1 MKPTQFADLL
11 RDHDE
16 IFSDNAVR
24 KLMQN
29 EPHKSWLKKNEFA
42 KGADYLPIDK
52 VEYLLDNLFASRWKV
67 EILITELTETTV
79 SVTIRLHYFDEK
91 QGEWMFHDGVCGVP
105 LKRDALTKEEKATFD
120 QLLFL
125 VGQTGDLIERAKL
138 QTAYYQLKKSR
149 PVKDDAIQGAFQ
161 IAKSFAIRDAA
172 DHLGKLFGRD
182 LNRKDTFETVSN
194 DAQVTYEQ
202 KPAYSAPKAAPQP
215 TQPTAT
221 QDSTQAP
228 TQQPTAPSTGTSTPA
243 ALNFNLLG

>member
-16 IFSDNAVR
+16 IFSENPVR

-29 EPHKSWLKKNEFA
+29 QPHKDWLKKNKFA
-42 KGADYLPIDK
+42 NNSEYLSIDK

-67 EILITELTETTV
+67 EVLITELTETNV
-79 SVTIRLHYFDEK
+79 YVAIRLHYFDEK

-105 LKRDALTKEEKATFD
+105 LKRDAVTEIEKATFE
-120 QLLFL
+120 QLMFKI
-125 VGQTGDLIERAKL
+125 GQISDVIERAKL

-149 PVKDDAIQGAFQ
+149 PVKDDAIQGAYQ

-182 LNRKDTFETVSN
+182 LNRKDTFETVGN
-194 DAQVTYEQ
+194 DASVTYEQ
-202 KPAYSAPKAAPQP
+202 KPAYNAPKAAPQP
-215 TQPTAT
+215 TAPTQQPTT
-221 QDSTQAP
+221 P
-228 TQQPTAPSTGTSTPA
+228 TQQPTAPK
-243 ALNFNLLG
+243 LNFTLL

>member
-16 IFSDNAVR
+16 IFSENPVR

-52 VEYLLDNLFASRWKV
+52 VEYLLDNLFAARWKV
-67 EILITELTETTV
+67 QILSTEQTDTTV

-91 QGEWMFHDGVCGVP
+91 QGEWMFHDGVCGVA

-138 QTAYYQLKKSR
+138 QKAYYELKKLR
-149 PVKDDAIQGAFQ
+149 PVKDDSIQGSYQ

-182 LNRKDTFETVSN
+182 LNRKDTFETVGN

-202 KPAYSAPKAAPQP
+202 KPVYSAPNVTNKPAATIPQP
-215 TQPTAT
+215 T
-221 QDSTQAP
+221 AP
-228 TQQPTAPSTGTSTPA
+228 TQQPTTPTQQPTTPK
-243 ALNFNLLG
+243 LNFTLL

>member
-16 IFSDNAVR
+16 IFSDNEIR

-29 EPHKSWLKKNEFA
+29 QPHQKWLKNNKFA
-42 KGADYLPIDK
+42 GNSDYLPIDK
-52 VEYLLDNLFASRWKV
+52 VEYLLDNLFAARWKV
-67 EILITELTETTV
+67 EILQTEQTDTTV

-105 LKRDALTKEEKATFD
+105 LKRDAVTEIEKATFE
-120 QLLFL
+120 QLMFKI
-125 VGQTGDLIERAKL
+125 GQTGDVIERAKL
-138 QTAYYQLKKSR
+138 LTAYYQLKKSR

-182 LNRKDTFETVSN
+182 LNRKDTFETVGN
-194 DAQVTYEQ
+194 DAPVTYEQ
-202 KPAYSAPKAAPQP
+202 KPAYVVPNVTTKPAATIPQPEAQQPKATLTPQP
-215 TQPTAT
+215 TA
-221 QDSTQAP
+221 SAP
-228 TQQPTAPSTGTSTPA
+228 AP
-243 ALNFNLLG
+243 LNFNLLG

>member
-16 IFSDNAVR
+16 IFSDNEIR

-29 EPHKSWLKKNEFA
+29 QPHKDWLKKNKFA
-42 KGADYLPIDK
+42 NNSEYLSIDK

-67 EILITELTETTV
+67 EILSTEQTETTV

-105 LKRDALTKEEKATFD
+105 LKRDAVTEIEKATFE
-120 QLLFL
+120 QLMFKI
-125 VGQTGDLIERAKL
+125 GQISDVIERAKL

-182 LNRKDTFETVSN
+182 LNRKDTFETVGN
-194 DAQVTYEQ
+194 DAQVTYEH
-202 KPAYSAPKAAPQP
+202 KPAYNAPKAAPQP
-215 TQPTAT
+215 TQDTAPTQT
-221 QDSTQAP
+221 PTTP
-228 TQQPTAPSTGTSTPA
+228 TQQPTAPK
-243 ALNFNLLG
+243 LNFSLL

>member
-11 RDHDE
+11 RDHEE
-16 IFSDNAVR
+16 IFSDNEIR

-29 EPHKSWLKKNEFA
+29 QPHKDWLKKNKFA
-42 KGADYLPIDK
+42 NNSEYLSIDK

-67 EILITELTETTV
+67 EVLITELTETNV
-79 SVTIRLHYFDEK
+79 YVAIRLHYFDEK

-105 LKRDALTKEEKATFD
+105 LKRDAVTEIEKATFE
-120 QLLFL
+120 QLMFKI
-125 VGQTGDLIERAKL
+125 GQISDVIERAKL

-182 LNRKDTFETVSN
+182 LNRKDTFETVGN
-194 DAQVTYEQ
+194 DAQVTYES
-202 KPAYSAPKAAPQP
+202 KPAYGVPKAAPQP
-215 TQPTAT
+215 TQTTAPAPNSQPTAT
-221 QDSTQAP
+221 P
-228 TQQPTAPSTGTSTPA
+228 QQPTAPK
-243 ALNFNLLG
+243 LNFTLL

>member
-29 EPHKSWLKKNEFA
+29 QPHKDWLKKNKFA
-42 KGADYLPIDK
+42 NNSEYLSIDK
-52 VEYLLDNLFASRWKV
+52 VEYLLDNLFAARWKV
-67 EILITELTETTV
+67 EILQTDQTDTTV

-91 QGEWMFHDGVCGVP
+91 QNEWMFHDGVCGVP
-105 LKRDALTKEEKATFD
+105 LKRDAVTEIEKATFE
-120 QLLFL
+120 QLMFKI
-125 VGQTGDLIERAKL
+125 GQITDVIERAKL

-149 PVKDDAIQGAFQ
+149 PVKDDSIQGAYQ

-182 LNRKDTFETVSN
+182 LNRKDTFETVGN
-194 DAQVTYEQ
+194 DAQVTYES
-202 KPAYSAPKAAPQP
+202 KPAYSATKVPTVQDSKIVEASKSMPSP
-215 TQPTAT
+215 TQTTPA
-221 QDSTQAP
+221 
-228 TQQPTAPSTGTSTPA
+228 TGTPA
-243 ALNFNLLG
+243 PLNFNLLG